1 MFISGSLVLF
11 DVFEDGAVGLVDVAG
26 GAVLAGDG
34 VDSNPL
40 EKIPPLLP

>member
-1 MFISGSLVLF
+1 MLF

-34 VDSNPL
+34 VDSL